1 MLQYSQ
7 RHSMINHCDR
17 RITLLSDNVIMIYL
31 LVCLIY
37 LLFLYAFWVIVSNT
51 LNAKEILKIYLIEQ
65 KIYTNH
71 QDEWYILSQWFI
83 MLCLWLYCIS
93 ITKMRDTSYHSDLS
107 CYVSD
112 CTVSVSPRWVIH
124 LITVIYHAMS
134 LTVLYMFI
142 LCIELHCTSA
152 CPAREIKWVWNLNCL
167 GLLYLIPLATIFQ
180 LYRARGA
187 QFYWWMRLEYLE
199 KTSDL

>member
-17 RITLLSDNVIMIYL
+17 RITHLSDNVIMIYL

-152 CPAREIKWVWNLNCL
+152 CPVREIKWVWNFNCL
-167 GLLYLIPLATIFQ
+167 GLLYLTPLSTIFQ

>member
-152 CPAREIKWVWNLNCL
+152 CPVREIKWVWNFNCL
-167 GLLYLIPLATIFQ
+167 GLLYLTPLSTIFQ

>member
-1 MLQYSQ
+1 
-7 RHSMINHCDR
+7 
-17 RITLLSDNVIMIYL
+17 MIYL

-152 CPAREIKWVWNLNCL
+152 CPVREIKWVWNFNCL
-167 GLLYLIPLATIFQ
+167 GLLYLTPLSTIFQ

>member
-93 ITKMRDTSYHSDLS
+93 ITKMSDTSYHSDLS

-112 CTVSVSPRWVIH
+112 CTVHVYFVHR
-124 LITVIYHAMS
+124 T
-134 LTVLYMFI
+134 TLY
-142 LCIELHCTSA
+142 
-152 CPAREIKWVWNLNCL
+152 KCL
-167 GLLYLIPLATIFQ
+167 SCQ
-180 LYRARGA
+180 RN
-187 QFYWWMRLEYLE
+187 
-199 KTSDL
+199 

>member
-1 MLQYSQ
+1 
-7 RHSMINHCDR
+7 MIDVSLFLV
-17 RITLLSDNVIMIYL
+17 IIVIMIYL

-83 MLCLWLYCIS
+83 MLCLWL
-93 ITKMRDTSYHSDLS
+93 
-107 CYVSD
+107 
-112 CTVSVSPRWVIH
+112 
-124 LITVIYHAMS
+124 
-134 LTVLYMFI
+134 LYMFI

-152 CPAREIKWVWNLNCL
+152 CPVREIKWVWNFNCL
-167 GLLYLIPLATIFQ
+167 GLLYLTPLSTIFQ

>member
-1 MLQYSQ
+1 M
-7 RHSMINHCDR
+7 
-17 RITLLSDNVIMIYL
+17 
-31 LVCLIY
+31 
-37 LLFLYAFWVIVSNT
+37 IVSNT

-152 CPAREIKWVWNLNCL
+152 CPVREIKWVWNFNCL
-167 GLLYLIPLATIFQ
+167 GLLYLTPLSTIFQ